1 MEVVPDETT
10 LHGATLSMHPKSTI
24 FSAIMLLAVLS
35 SSLWANAAFGDT
47 QAVHFDLAHTTK
59 ATPVESDQSLV
70 RCELHLSSLVID
82 ANALRVDQWIVR
94 CSPRD
99 SAMQIFDYFPRT
111 EAASDIDGSIQIKS
125 SQESTQSFG
134 IGIDGQYAKAISWNI
149 GADAGGKQT
158 ETKTFNRVA
167 PVQAVTVS
175 GTYDRGRGVYFKLHS
190 TAKQILE
197 GEKVFRL
204 TLRVPRHWSGGIIDV
219 SVTANSSQ
227 RGFANWDSRSKQLA
241 TTRFAV
247 AAYRDG
253 DDKAAT
259 LAMQIADREREL
271 RRVHSRH
278 ADSLAAPT
286 LPLMLRHVAAKL
298 NLDSTPPKTD
308 WIDRLIAGQTD
319 PYMDSQISRLP
330 MEVRVAVIEYHEARN
345 RLTRLGG

>member
-1 MEVVPDETT
+1 
-10 LHGATLSMHPKSTI
+10 MHPQSTHL
-24 FSAIMLLAVLS
+24 FSAITLLAVLS
-35 SSLWANAAFGDT
+35 SNPWTNTAFGDT
-47 QAVHFDLAHTTK
+47 QAVHFDLAHTAK
-59 ATPVESDQSLV
+59 ATSVESQQTLV

-82 ANALRVDQWIVR
+82 ANAPRADQWIVR
-94 CSPRD
+94 CQPRD
-99 SAMQIFDYFPRT
+99 SAMQIVDYFPRT
-111 EAASDIDGSIQIKS
+111 EAASEIDGSIQIKS

-134 IGIDGQYAKAISWNI
+134 IGVDGEYAKAISGNI
-149 GADAGGKQT
+149 GADAGKKQT

-167 PVQAVTVS
+167 PLRAVTVS

-204 TLRVPRHWSGGIIDV
+204 TLRVPHQWSGGIIDV
-219 SVTANSSQ
+219 SVSAKSSQ
-227 RGFANWDSRSKQLA
+227 RGFPSWDSRSKQLA

-253 DDKAAT
+253 DDEAAS

-271 RRVHSRH
+271 RRIHSRH
-278 ADSLAAPT
+278 ADSVAAPT

-298 NLDSTPPKTD
+298 DLDSPPPKAD
-308 WIDRLIAGQTD
+308 WIERLIAGQVD
-319 PYMDSQISRLP
+319 PYMDSHISRLP

-345 RLTRLGG
+345 KLARLGG